1 MKIASSQLQLE
12 AASVRSQRHEI
23 NERLETWTAQRQQPR
38 AEEPRR
44 ASPQPRPQ
52 VTLSEQGRTTQQAEA
67 SEDKAQSSPIDP
79 RLEVLVS
86 FIEKLTGK
94 KVRIYQLEEAPAR
107 ADSDPQLQ
115 APPPEARPATG
126 PRPASGAGFA
136 YERHEYYEE
145 QEAVAFQAQ
154 GKVRTTD
161 GREIA
166 FQVNFQMSRQFV
178 QESRLSIE
186 GGAPRMKDPLIL
198 DFAGSSQE
206 LGNMSFRFDLDADG
220 QLDDVP
226 LLAGGRGYL
235 AFDRNGNGQIDDG
248 RELFGPQSGNGFADL
263 AELDADRNGW
273 IDENDP
279 AWSQLRVWKPDAEGK
294 GSLQTLAEA
303 DVGAVSVA
311 NVATGFDVK
320 TADNTQLGRMRATGI
335 YLRESGGVGTVSQ
348 VDLSV

>member
-23 NERLETWTAQRQQPR
+23 NERLETWTGQRQQPR
-38 AEEPRR
+38 TEEQRR
-44 ASPQPRPQ
+44 GPPLPRPQ
-52 VTLSEQGRTTQQAEA
+52 VTLSEQGLATQQAEA
-67 SEDKAQSSPIDP
+67 SEEKGKGSPIDP
-79 RLEVLVS
+79 KLEVLVS
-86 FIEKLTGK
+86 FIEKITGK
-94 KVRIYQLEEAPAR
+94 KVRIYQLDEAR
-107 ADSDPQLQ
+107 TDSDPKLQ
-115 APPPEARPATG
+115 APPPEGRPGNG
-126 PRPASGAGFA
+126 PRQADGPGFA
-136 YERHEYYEE
+136 YERHERYEE

-154 GKVRTTD
+154 GKVRTAD

-166 FQVNFQMSRQFV
+166 FQVDFQMSRQFV
-178 QESRLSIE
+178 EESRLSIE

-198 DFAGSSQE
+198 DFAGSAQE

-220 QLDDVP
+220 QTDDVP

-235 AFDRNGNGQIDDG
+235 AFDRNDNGRIDDG
-248 RELFGPQSGNGFADL
+248 RELFGPQSGDGFADL
-263 AELDADRNGW
+263 AQLDADRNGW

-294 GSLQTLAEA
+294 GTLQTLAEA

-311 NVATGFDVK
+311 NVATGFDIK
-320 TADNTQLGRMRATGI
+320 TADNTQLGRMRASGV